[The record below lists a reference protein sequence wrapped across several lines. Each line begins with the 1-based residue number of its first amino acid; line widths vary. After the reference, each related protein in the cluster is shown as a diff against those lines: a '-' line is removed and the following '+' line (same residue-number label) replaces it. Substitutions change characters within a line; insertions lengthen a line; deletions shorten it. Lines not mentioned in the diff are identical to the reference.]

1 MFRLSAKLTD
11 TSNAAQEST
20 MSKFFA
26 ALAVL
31 TFVFG
36 AALSTVPANASAV

>member
-1 MFRLSAKLTD
+1 
-11 TSNAAQEST
+11 

-36 AALSTVPANASAV
+36 AALSTVPANASAVYQTNHYEGGANN